1 MKLWKTISMLLV
13 SVMLLGGLNACG
25 YTRVEPKEE
34 GVKIY
39 LAGNDKGDLETLT
52 TGRHF
57 YNPWSS
63 SVELF
68 PLYKQNIVWTADKA
82 EGSANNDSITF
93 QNSDSLK
100 FNADIG
106 ISFSVIPGHGKDLYA
121 QYNKGIDEIAAIDMR
136 NSVRSA
142 FVNQGAVRDVEG
154 VFGKGLPEFMKAVND
169 EVRAT
174 WESRGINVH
183 EVYLIGAFRPDP
195 QVIQSINAKVQAVQ
209 NALAAENK
217 IAQSRAERM
226 QAEQEA
232 DAKAYTILAKAKAE
246 AQAIELVQ
254 KQLSKSPTYVDYVRA
269 QKWDGKLPGITG
281 GVIPMFDVNNKS
293 E

>member
-1 MKLWKTISMLLV
+1 MKRFTNLVLVGLLAIALC
-13 SVMLLGGLNACG
+13 SCG

-57 YNPWSS
+57 YNPWGVN
-63 SVELF
+63 VELF

-82 EGSANNDSITF
+82 EGSKNDDSITF
-93 QNSDSLK
+93 QNSDSMK

-154 VFGKGLPEFMKAVND
+154 VFGKGLPEFMNAVNN
-169 EVRAT
+169 EVREIWKA
-174 WESRGINVH
+174 RGINVH
-183 EVYLIGAFRPDP
+183 EVYLIGAIRPDP
-195 QVIQSINAKVQAVQ
+195 QVIQSINAKVQAAQ

-217 IAQSRAERM
+217 IAQSKAERM
-226 QAEQEA
+226 QAQEEA

-246 AQAIELVQ
+246 AKAIELVQ
-254 KQLSKSPTYVDYVRA
+254 EQLSKSPTYVDYVRA

-281 GVIPMFDVNNKS
+281 GVIPMFDVNKD
-293 E
+293 

>member
-1 MKLWKTISMLLV
+1 MKRFTNLVLVGLLAIALC
-13 SVMLLGGLNACG
+13 SCG

-57 YNPWSS
+57 YNPWGAN
-63 SVELF
+63 VELF

-82 EGSANNDSITF
+82 EGSKNDDSITF
-93 QNSDSLK
+93 QNSDSMK

-154 VFGKGLPEFMKAVND
+154 VFGKGLPEFMNAVNN
-169 EVRAT
+169 EVRET
-174 WESRGINVH
+174 WKARGINVH
-183 EVYLIGAFRPDP
+183 EVYLIGAIRPDP

-217 IAQSRAERM
+217 IAQSKAERM
-226 QAEQEA
+226 QAQEEA

-246 AQAIELVQ
+246 AKAIELVQ
-254 KQLSKSPTYVDYVRA
+254 EQLSKSPTYVDYVRA

-281 GVIPMFDVNNKS
+281 GVIPMFDVNKD
-293 E
+293 